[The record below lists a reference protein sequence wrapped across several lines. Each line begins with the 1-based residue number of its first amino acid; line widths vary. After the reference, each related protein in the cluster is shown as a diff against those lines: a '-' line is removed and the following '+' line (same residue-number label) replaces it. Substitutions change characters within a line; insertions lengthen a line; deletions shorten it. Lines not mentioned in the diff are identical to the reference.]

1 MQAEHTTPNP
11 GALTQTVS
19 SFLYATSIHGEAAFD
34 GAQFHSRYGDELT
47 LIAIFERGTDPDHP
61 GGIINTSQDPLR
73 TDEPQLRATAS
84 SIASALTVHAT
95 KMRFG
100 SCDPNGSKTGVG
112 TGRSSRQ

>member
-47 LIAIFERGTDPDHP
+47 LIAIFERGTDGNHPTGIRTINHAEIRADHP
-61 GGIINTSQDPLR
+61 DLA
-73 TDEPQLRATAS
+73 RAW
-84 SIASALTVHAT
+84 ALHHLQWD
-95 KMRFG
+95 R
-100 SCDPNGSKTGVG
+100 
-112 TGRSSRQ
+112 